1 MLVMTALVQSFCRSR
16 RMSGLLAAT
25 ALLGLLP
32 LTAYAQM
39 TSREGIELQN
49 QIMDLKQQLSQVQS
63 GGGSSSVLAPPVAQ
77 GTPQTSGASGDLVAQ
92 LVDRVNTLEEQQ
104 REMRGQIEDLTNQLK
119 EKSASLS
126 KQMSDMQFAAQNGGG
141 AAAGGAA
148 AAAASSHAT
157 SSSSHDEAAA
167 STPAN
172 YLKAGHDALLKRDY
186 AGAQENAES
195 AIAHGKGATKVD
207 GQYLLGQS
215 LAGQK
220 QYRQSAVAYYDAYRS
235 SPKGTKA
242 PFALLG
248 VSASLISL
256 GDKKAACQALDKLK
270 TEFPSAGEQVS
281 HSASVFRKKA
291 SCS

>member
-1 MLVMTALVQSFCRSR
+1 MTALVQSFCRFR

-32 LTAYAQM
+32 LTAHAQM

-77 GTPQTSGASGDLVAQ
+77 GASQTSGASGDLVAQ

-141 AAAGGAA
+141 AVAGGAA
-148 AAAASSHAT
+148 AAAASSHAAS

-195 AIAHGKGATKVD
+195 AIAHGKGATKVE

-235 SPKGTKA
+235 SPKGSKA

-270 TEFPSAGEQVS
+270 TEFPSASEQVS